1 MSDLK
6 QTHNFWH
13 YSFVR
18 VGLEWSLNQDG
29 GGWLV
34 SFDLEFDQRKNYV
47 CPWLG
52 RECYA
57 RGKYLVLHKKFICK
71 NLTVLQYKIYKTEK
85 AVIANRQSIYI
96 KKTKK
101 GQRLEKYMSFF
112 NR

>member
-47 CPWLG
+47 CP
-52 RECYA
+52 
-57 RGKYLVLHKKFICK
+57 
-71 NLTVLQYKIYKTEK
+71 
-85 AVIANRQSIYI
+85 
-96 KKTKK
+96 
-101 GQRLEKYMSFF
+101 
-112 NR
+112 